1 MSEILYK
8 TESYDIIGSC
18 FNVYNN
24 IGHGFLEPIYQEAL
38 ELEFDE
44 QLVPFESQKELDIY
58 YCGTLLKKKYIPDFI
73 CHGKIIV
80 EIKSVKVLMP
90 EHEAQLF
97 NYLRITGLKL
107 GILVNFGTYPKIE
120 YKRVVCNT
128 NL

>member
-24 IGHGFLEPIYQEAL
+24 IGHGLLEPIYQEAL

-73 CHGKIIV
+73 CYGKIIV